1 MEQNSEA
8 GLTRI
13 IYLFEQLH
21 QLSITREEYQE
32 LKSWA
37 RASPANARIL
47 NDFFDEQKSRADVA
61 QWNAFDS
68 DAAFERLNRKFRRK
82 SVVRYTAIAASLLLV
97 AATGLFFIAE
107 SNDWWDGQ
115 KMAQVNDIQPG
126 RNKAVLKFS
135 GDKTIA
141 LNEAQN
147 GIQINDKGVAYQNGE
162 LIDQRQGAVT
172 RQVTLSVPKGG
183 KYEIK
188 LDDGTHI
195 WVNAFTE
202 LKFPERFKGSKYREV
217 ELSGEAYFEVAHDAA
232 RPFRVKMQEET
243 VEVLG
248 TSFNLSN
255 YAADDFNKTTLLTGK
270 VGIDIPKTKGGN
282 ERTVLLP
289 GQQAVYDKQL
299 KQLHVADIDAKN
311 AISWKNGDFMFDN
324 EDISSIVKQLERWY
338 DIKVTYQ
345 HNFKGFY
352 FSGIVSRSQPLS
364 AVLDMLVSTGKIKY
378 SINKERKEVILSRE

>member
-8 GLTRI
+8 GLNRT

-21 QLSITREEYQE
+21 HLSITREEYQE
-32 LKSWA
+32 LKVWA
-37 RASPANARIL
+37 ESSPANARIW
-47 NDFFDEQKSRADVA
+47 NDFFDEEKGRSAVA
-61 QWNAFDS
+61 LWNSFDS
-68 DAAFERLNRKFRRK
+68 DLAFEQLQRKFRRR
-82 SVVRYTAIAASLLLV
+82 SVVRYTTIAASLFFMIT
-97 AATGLFFIAE
+97 TGLFFIAE
-107 SNDWWDGQ
+107 RNDWWSGQ
-115 KMAQVNDIQPG
+115 KMAQADDILPG

-135 GDKTIA
+135 GDRAIV
-141 LNEAQN
+141 LSDHQN
-147 GIQINDKGVAYQNGE
+147 GIQINEKGLAYQNGE
-162 LIDQRQGAVT
+162 LIDTRQEKLT

-217 ELSGEAYFEVAHDAA
+217 ELSGEAYFEVAHDAS
-232 RPFRVKMQEET
+232 RPFRVKMQDET

-255 YAADDFNKTTLLTGK
+255 YAADDFNKATLLSGK
-270 VGIDIPKTKGGN
+270 VGIDIPKTKGGM
-282 ERTVLLP
+282 ERTILLP

-299 KQLHVADIDAKN
+299 KKLSLADADANN
-311 AISWKNGDFMFDN
+311 AISWKNGDFVFEN
-324 EDISSIVKQLERWY
+324 EHITAIVKQLERWY
-338 DIKVTYQ
+338 DIRVSYE
-345 HNFKGFY
+345 HNFKGFN

-364 AVLDMLVSTGKIKY
+364 AVLDMMASTGKIKY
-378 SINKERKEVILSRE
+378 TINKERKEVVLSRE